1 MSLEEEIAQIVTNA
15 VEEILRL
22 VGRDDVAVPAPEDIT
37 VDVPAT
43 PRPQPRPAPRQPTT
57 TDPILA
63 GFLGLDR

>member
-1 MSLEEEIAQIVTNA
+1 MALEEEIAQIVTDA

-22 VGRDDVAVPAPEDIT
+22 VGRDDVAVPAPEDIV
-37 VDVPAT
+37 VDTPVPS
-43 PRPQPRPAPRQPTT
+43 RPQPRSAPRQPTT